1 MTRKSQNLDQKLLE
15 MGRKLLPQTGCS
27 RLSIR
32 QVTEAAGVNLG
43 MFHYHFKN
51 KELFIKTLLDQF
63 YEELFQK
70 LNTTLATAAAQQQ
83 SSLEKLR
90 AAVTFMAT
98 VARDN
103 RQLLSA
109 LVADSFNGEAVVL
122 RFWQENTPRHIAVIH
137 HLISEGQ
144 QRGEIV
150 PLPVPQIFIFIAMSV
165 GFPNIFGGIIERQFS
180 DNRALLDIFQN
191 TILTDEA
198 IAQRLNLALKAIAQT

>member
-15 MGRKLLPQTGCS
+15 TGRKLLPQTGCS

-51 KELFIKTLLDQF
+51 KDIFIKTLLNQF
-63 YEELFQK
+63 YEELFQE
-70 LNTTLATAAAQQQ
+70 LSRTLAAATAQQQ
-83 SSLEKLR
+83 SSIEKLR
-90 AAVTFMAT
+90 AAVIFMAG

-109 LVADSFNGEAVVL
+109 LMVDGFQGEPLVL
-122 RFWQENTPRHIAVIH
+122 QFWQENIPRHIALIH
-137 HLISEGQ
+137 QLIIEGQ

-150 PLPVPQIFIFIAMSV
+150 PLPVPQLFIFIAMGV
-165 GFPNIFGGIIERQFS
+165 GFPNILGGIIERQFN
-180 DNRALLDIFQN
+180 DNRVLLDIFQQ

>member
-15 MGRKLLPQTGCS
+15 TGRKLLPQTGCS

-51 KELFIKTLLDQF
+51 KDIFIKTLLNQF
-63 YEELFQK
+63 YEELFQE
-70 LNTTLATAAAQQQ
+70 LSRTLATATAQQQ
-83 SSLEKLR
+83 SSIEKLR

-98 VARDN
+98 IARDN

-109 LVADSFNGEAVVL
+109 LMVDGFQGEPLVL
-122 RFWQENTPRHIAVIH
+122 QFWQENIPRHIALIH
-137 HLISEGQ
+137 QLIIEGQ

-150 PLPVPQIFIFIAMSV
+150 PLPVPQLFIFIAMGV
-165 GFPNIFGGIIERQFS
+165 GFPNILGGIIERQFN
-180 DNRALLDIFQN
+180 DNRVLLDIFQQ

>member
-15 MGRKLLPQTGCS
+15 TGRKLLPQTGCS

-51 KELFIKTLLDQF
+51 KDIFIKTLLNQF
-63 YEELFQK
+63 YEALFQE
-70 LNTTLATAAAQQQ
+70 LSRTLANATAQQQ
-83 SSLEKLR
+83 SSIEKLR
-90 AAVTFMAT
+90 AAVTFMAG

-109 LVADSFNGEAVVL
+109 LMVDGFQGEPLVL
-122 RFWQENTPRHIAVIH
+122 QFWQENIPRHIALIH
-137 HLISEGQ
+137 QLIIEGQ

-150 PLPVPQIFIFIAMSV
+150 PLPVSQLFIFIAMSV
-165 GFPNIFGGIIERQFS
+165 GFPNILGGIIERQFN
-180 DNRALLDIFQN
+180 DNRVLLEIFQQ